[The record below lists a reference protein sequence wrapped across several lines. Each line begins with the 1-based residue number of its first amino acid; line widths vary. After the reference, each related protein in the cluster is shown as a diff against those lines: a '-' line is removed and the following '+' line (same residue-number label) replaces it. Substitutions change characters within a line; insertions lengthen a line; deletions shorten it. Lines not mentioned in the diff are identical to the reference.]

1 MMPQASADYTER
13 IESPQPLSSL
23 IQNVWELTDQ
33 NTQTV
38 LSNESRDSKD
48 KSDDNVSPP
57 DKNKS
62 GETKKNS
69 FGNTSSHG
77 DTILSG
83 GPIMSFIGSLG
94 GLDGL
99 KKQGLDMSMDKEAR
113 HLRKYL
119 YQNRK
124 RFDNLIEE
132 LTMFNADNLKN
143 WAIFGNLMTIMISD
157 VILIFLSTQE
167 SLQISRGLVEALMIY
182 NNFFSNSYRTIEL
195 NEGKVSIFDDHQ
207 KII

>member
-1 MMPQASADYTER
+1 M
-13 IESPQPLSSL
+13 
-23 IQNVWELTDQ
+23 
-33 NTQTV
+33 
-38 LSNESRDSKD
+38 LSNESRDSMDKN

-57 DKNKS
+57 NTNKNKS
-62 GETKKNS
+62 GENKKAFS
-69 FGNTSSHG
+69 GGNTSSHG

-94 GLDGL
+94 GVDGL
-99 KKQGLDMSMDKEAR
+99 KKQGLDVSMDKEAR

-124 RFDNLIEE
+124 RFDNLVEE

-195 NEGKVSIFDDHQ
+195 NEGKVSIFDDH
-207 KII
+207 